1 VFDDWI
7 AVKQLLNLLDQEMHR
22 QGMSARVVLVDDGSW
37 LPIPPDFTPAS
48 AHAFTEINVLALR
61 RNLGHQRAIAVG
73 LSYIEAHLPCRAVV
87 VMDGDGED
95 APGDVPTLLRRF
107 EELSATKV
115 IFAER
120 ARRTERFS
128 FRVYYQ
134 LYKAFHLVLTGERV
148 RVGNFSVIPFD
159 LLTRLVA
166 VSDLW
171 NHYAA
176 AVFKSCLPYSTI
188 PLSRGKRLAG
198 ESRMNFVSLVIHGL
212 SAMSVYGDRIGVRL
226 LTATVAAILFTLT
239 ALLTLVGIRLGT
251 GLSIPVWA
259 TYATGFLLVALLQIV
274 CIAIVFIFIVLAGR
288 DSSSF
293 LPIRDYSYFVQDF
306 RDIEHT
312 PKHEEVR
319 DKGRAG
325 SL

>member
-1 VFDDWI
+1 
-7 AVKQLLNLLDQEMHR
+7 
-22 QGMSARVVLVDDGSW
+22 
-37 LPIPPDFTPAS
+37 
-48 AHAFTEINVLALR
+48 
-61 RNLGHQRAIAVG
+61 
-73 LSYIEAHLPCRAVV
+73 
-87 VMDGDGED
+87 
-95 APGDVPTLLRRF
+95 
-107 EELSATKV
+107 
-115 IFAER
+115 
-120 ARRTERFS
+120 
-128 FRVYYQ
+128 
-134 LYKAFHLVLTGERV
+134 
-148 RVGNFSVIPFD
+148 
-159 LLTRLVA
+159 
-166 VSDLW
+166 
-171 NHYAA
+171 
-176 AVFKSCLPYSTI
+176 
-188 PLSRGKRLAG
+188 
-198 ESRMNFVSLVIHGL
+198 MNFVSLVIHGL

-306 RDIEHT
+306 RDIGHT

-319 DKGRAG
+319 DTGRAG